1 MRHAQDQRQFR
12 VAVAAAA
19 ACLFPSCWTLKIVT
33 IVLPPERIFVLR
45 LAFGLGVLL
54 AAAWL
59 FGAIAED
66 VVHHDL
72 PLGTIDL
79 HVAGW
84 LHAHATP
91 ALTSLM
97 TAISY
102 LGAPPTVAAIV
113 VAVAAILL
121 WRKRRYDC
129 LLLLLAVAGGGL
141 LNWIIKVLI
150 HRDRP
155 FFTDPIVTLNSFSF
169 PSGHTM
175 GSTVLY
181 GALAAIAIQHVGPT
195 GSRTLVIAATAC
207 LIALVAFSRLY
218 LGVHYLSDVLAGF
231 FGGVV
236 WLVACVG
243 AVVALR
249 RRNGAKR

>member
-1 MRHAQDQRQFR
+1 
-12 VAVAAAA
+12 
-19 ACLFPSCWTLKIVT
+19 VT
-33 IVLPPERIFVLR
+33 TVLPPERAFILR
-45 LAFGLGVLL
+45 LAIGLGVLL
-54 AAAWL
+54 VAAWV

-84 LHAHATP
+84 LHARATP
-91 ALTSLM
+91 ALTAVM
-97 TAISY
+97 TWISW
-102 LGAPPTVAAIV
+102 LGAPLTVAVIV
-113 VAVAAILL
+113 VAVAALLL

-129 LLLLLAVAGGGL
+129 LLLVLAVAGGGL
-141 LNWIIKVLI
+141 LNWCIKALI

-155 FFTDPIVTLNSFSF
+155 FFTDPIQTLTSFSF

-175 GSTVLY
+175 GSTVLC
-181 GALAAIAIQHVGPT
+181 GALAAIAIPHV
-195 GSRTLVIAATAC
+195 RTANGRALLVAATAC

-231 FGGVV
+231 FGGIV

-249 RRNGAKR
+249 RRNGARR